1 MLTIII
7 LLLLIIWSML
17 FTVSRFIKYYRIV
30 NNYKEQAEAT
40 VVSTKNHVPAGKKE
54 PPAIDVVL
62 EYDID
67 GKETRSEIIVPV
79 EHAGKYEIG
88 SRHDIC
94 YYVEPNGA
102 VHIASA
108 GEGPRKLM
116 YGYLAAIIIEIIV
129 YVIVLMIIF

>member
-7 LLLLIIWSML
+7 LILLVIWSMF

-30 NNYKEQAEAT
+30 NNYKDQAEAT
-40 VVSTKNHVPAGKKE
+40 VVNVKDHVPGGKKE

-67 GKETRSEIIVPV
+67 GRDTRSEIVVPV
-79 EHAGKYEIG
+79 SQAGNYETG
-88 SRHDIC
+88 SKHDIC

-108 GEGPRKLM
+108 GEGPRRLM
-116 YGYLAAIIIEIIV
+116 YGYLGAIILEIIV
-129 YVIVLMIIF
+129 YVIIWMIVF

>member
-7 LLLLIIWSML
+7 LILLVIWSMF

-30 NNYKEQAEAT
+30 NNYRDRAEAT
-40 VVSTKNHVPAGKKE
+40 VVSTRDHVPGGKRE
-54 PPAIDVVL
+54 APAIDVVL

-67 GKETRSEIIVPV
+67 GKETRSEIIVP
-79 EHAGKYEIG
+79 ASQAASYEVG

-94 YYVEPNGA
+94 YCVESNGA

-108 GEGPRKLM
+108 GDGPRRLM
-116 YGYLAAIIIEIIV
+116 YGYLGAIILEIIV
-129 YVIVLMIIF
+129 YVIIWMIVF